1 MFHWQCNVAS
11 RTLDNSELRDEAQ
24 LSSLERKETAAL
36 QRALCVV
43 ELLVIAGSGW
53 VWMGLANPSPFDW

>member
-11 RTLDNSELRDEAQ
+11 RTLDNSEPRDEAQ

-36 QRALCVV
+36 QRAP
-43 ELLVIAGSGW
+43 LLVIAGSGW